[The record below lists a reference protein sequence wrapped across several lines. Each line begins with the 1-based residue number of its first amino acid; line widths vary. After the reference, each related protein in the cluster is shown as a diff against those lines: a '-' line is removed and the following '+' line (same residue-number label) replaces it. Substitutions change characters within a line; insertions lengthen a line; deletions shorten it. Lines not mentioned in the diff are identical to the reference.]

1 MQPDAAARRPRLTA
15 AITATRRLV
24 FVALALLADGHAA
37 EAAGQRVRVQ
47 GQQLLVDG
55 EPFHIKG
62 VCWNPVPKGGTHP
75 QDLDYRGFVAVD
87 SELMA
92 SAGINAV
99 RTYEAINDTEVLDV
113 LWEKG
118 IYVMNTVYSWGG
130 LPEDSAVAKVRAVMH
145 HPAILMWLVGN
156 EWNYNGLYYGLPFEE
171 TLAKV
176 SKVVDIIKEVDQ
188 GHPVATVHGE
198 LPSADTL
205 KALSSVDIW
214 GVNKYSGLTF
224 GDLFDTWSRVSEL
237 PMFLGEY
244 GADAYD
250 ARAGQ
255 PNEAAQA
262 EATSALSAELLSAS
276 SAANRGPCI
285 GGAVFELA
293 DEWWKDGTGSPGE
306 HDVGGVSPGGGPW
319 PDMTFNEEWWG
330 LVRYDGTPRQAF
342 RAYARSNGGWARRG
356 GDHRGLCYA
365 CAELGDV
372 AVLRCGL
379 QR

>member
-1 MQPDAAARRPRLTA
+1 MLVVV
-15 AITATRRLV
+15 RLV
-24 FVALALLADGHAA
+24 LRLVML
-37 EAAGQRVRVQ
+37 RVMPVVVLVVVQ
-47 GQQLLVDG
+47 VVVRLLVL
-55 EPFHIKG
+55 G
-62 VCWNPVPKGGTHP
+62 VVPVVV
-75 QDLDYRGFVAVD
+75 LVVVLVIVLVA
-87 SELMA
+87 
-92 SAGINAV
+92 G
-99 RTYEAINDTEVLDV
+99 
-113 LWEKG
+113 
-118 IYVMNTVYSWGG
+118 WGQ
-130 LPEDSAVAKVRAVMH
+130 VRAVMH

-319 PDMTFNEEWWG
+319 PDMTFNEER
-330 LVRYDGTPRQAF
+330 L
-342 RAYARSNGGWARRG
+342 
-356 GDHRGLCYA
+356 
-365 CAELGDV
+365 
-372 AVLRCGL
+372 
-379 QR
+379 